1 MYYHLIRNLF
11 YHQLLSAIQV
21 EIFEPDLPRSELD
34 NTKTS
39 EQSRTRQKTQ
49 VDKSTG
55 SES

>member
-34 NTKTS
+34 NTEKS
-39 EQSRTRQKTQ
+39 EQSRTHQKTQ